1 MPEVAGGD
9 HCLGA
14 PPVASPWRSRKP
26 TVILRAQNSNRE
38 KIMAENLNRRLRN
51 ALAPGA
57 GLLMPGAAN
66 ALAARLIV
74 ASGFPAVYIT
84 GAGIANTALGVPDLG
99 LVTLSELVDHV
110 MAIRETVDVPLVVDG
125 DTGFGNA
132 LNLRRTVR
140 LLERAGANAI
150 QIEDQVFPKRC
161 GHFEGKAVIAASAM
175 VQKIKAAV
183 DARGDADF
191 LVIARTDSRAVE
203 GFEAAIARAAA
214 YREAGADILFVEAPQ
229 SVDELAAIPARLPGP
244 HIANI
249 VFGGK
254 TPNLPREQLAAMGFA
269 GIIYANAAV
278 QAAVAGMSRVL
289 RHLAATGSLA
299 GVEDGLA
306 SFAQRQ
312 SLVDYDGFIALDRR
326 YAEPAEGTK

>member
-1 MPEVAGGD
+1 MPEG
-9 HCLGA
+9 
-14 PPVASPWRSRKP
+14 
-26 TVILRAQNSNRE
+26 
-38 KIMAENLNRRLRN
+38 LNRQLRR
-51 ALAPGA
+51 ALVRGA

-66 ALAARLIV
+66 ALAARVIV

-99 LVTLSELVDHV
+99 LVTLTELVEHV
-110 MAIRETVDVPLVVDG
+110 MAIRESVEVPLVVDG

-161 GHFEGKAVIAASAM
+161 GHFDGKAVIGATAM

-183 DARGDADF
+183 DARHDADF
-191 LVIARTDSRAVE
+191 LIIARTDARAVE
-203 GFEAAIARAAA
+203 GLDAAVERAAA
-214 YREAGADILFVEAPQ
+214 YRAAGADILFVEAPQ
-229 SVDELAAIPARLPGP
+229 SIDELATIPQRLPGP
-244 HIANI
+244 HIANM
-249 VFGGK
+249 VFGGR
-254 TPNLPREQLAAMGFA
+254 TPNLPRAQLAAMGFA
-269 GIIYANAAV
+269 GIIYANAAL
-278 QAAVAGMSRVL
+278 QAAVAGMGRVL

-306 SFAQRQ
+306 SFAERQ
-312 SLVDYDGFIALDRR
+312 SLVDYDGFITLDRR
-326 YAEPAEGTK
+326 YAESADGGK

>member
-1 MPEVAGGD
+1 MADG
-9 HCLGA
+9 
-14 PPVASPWRSRKP
+14 RNRQ
-26 TVILRAQNSNRE
+26 LRHMLVR
-38 KIMAENLNRRLRN
+38 
-51 ALAPGA
+51 GA
-57 GLLMPGAAN
+57 GVLMPGAAN
-66 ALAARLIV
+66 ALAARVIV

-99 LVTLSELVDHV
+99 LVTLTELVDHV
-110 MAIRETVDVPLVVDG
+110 MAIREAVEVPLVVDG

-132 LNLRRTVR
+132 LNLRRAVR

-161 GHFEGKAVIAASAM
+161 GHFDGKAVIAAAAM
-175 VQKIKAAV
+175 TQKIKAAA
-183 DARGDADF
+183 DARHDDDF
-191 LVIARTDSRAVE
+191 LIIARTDARAVE
-203 GFEAAIARAAA
+203 GFEAALARATA

-229 SVDELAAIPARLPGP
+229 SVDELAAIPTRLPGP

-269 GIIYANAAV
+269 GIIYANAAL
-278 QAAVAGMSRVL
+278 QAAVAGMGRVL
-289 RHLAATGSLA
+289 RHLAANGSLA

-306 SFAQRQ
+306 SFAERQR
-312 SLVDYDGFIALDRR
+312 LVDYDGFIVVDRR
-326 YAEPAEGTK
+326 YAEPAEGEK

>member
-1 MPEVAGGD
+1 
-9 HCLGA
+9 
-14 PPVASPWRSRKP
+14 
-26 TVILRAQNSNRE
+26 
-38 KIMAENLNRRLRN
+38 MAEGLNRQLRH
-51 ALAPGA
+51 ALVRGA

-99 LVTLSELVDHV
+99 LVTLTELVEHV
-110 MAIRETVDVPLVVDG
+110 SAIRDSVEVPLIVDG

-161 GHFEGKAVIAASAM
+161 GHFEGKAVIGATAM

-183 DARGDADF
+183 DARHDGDF
-191 LVIARTDSRAVE
+191 LIIARTDARAVE
-203 GFEAAIARAAA
+203 GLDAAVERAAA
-214 YREAGADILFVEAPQ
+214 YRAAGADILFVEAPQ
-229 SVDELAAIPARLPGP
+229 SIDELAAIPKRLPGP
-244 HIANI
+244 HIANM

-254 TPNLPREQLAAMGFA
+254 TPNLPRAQLSAMGFA
-269 GIIYANAAV
+269 GIIYANAAL

-299 GVEDGLA
+299 GVEDSLA
-306 SFAQRQ
+306 SFAERQ
-312 SLVDYDGFIALDRR
+312 SLVDYDGFVALDRR
-326 YAEPAEGTK
+326 YAESADGEK

>member
-1 MPEVAGGD
+1 VAE
-9 HCLGA
+9 
-14 PPVASPWRSRKP
+14 S
-26 TVILRAQNSNRE
+26 
-38 KIMAENLNRRLRN
+38 LNRQLRQT
-51 ALAPGA
+51 LIRGA

-66 ALAARLIV
+66 ALAARVIV

-99 LVTLSELVDHV
+99 LVTLTELVEHV
-110 MAIRETVDVPLVVDG
+110 MAIRDSVEVPIVVDG

-161 GHFEGKAVIAASAM
+161 GHFDGKAVIGAAAM
-175 VQKIKAAV
+175 AQKIKAAV
-183 DARGDADF
+183 DARHDADF
-191 LVIARTDSRAVE
+191 LIIARTDARAVE
-203 GFEAAIARAAA
+203 GFDAAIERATA
-214 YREAGADILFVEAPQ
+214 YRAAGADILFVEAPQ
-229 SVDELAAIPARLPGP
+229 SVDELMAIPQRLPGP

-254 TPNLPREQLAAMGFA
+254 TPNLPRAQLAAMGFA
-269 GIIYANAAV
+269 GIIYANAAL

-299 GVEDGLA
+299 GIEDGLA
-306 SFAQRQ
+306 SFAERQ

-326 YAEPAEGTK
+326 YAESVNGEK